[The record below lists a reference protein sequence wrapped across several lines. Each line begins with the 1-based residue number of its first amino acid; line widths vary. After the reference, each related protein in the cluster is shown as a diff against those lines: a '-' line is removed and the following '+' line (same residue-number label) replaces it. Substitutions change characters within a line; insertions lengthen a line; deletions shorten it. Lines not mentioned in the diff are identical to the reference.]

1 MYDST
6 YRGARLWVGE
16 LIADHT
22 AKRKFGKP
30 RETSEIQDISRP
42 KTKRSSDV
50 KCMKIIKAKS
60 LSKLSEDQRSL
71 ESSESSESSGVSESP
86 VEVLD
91 SLD

>member
-42 KTKRSSDV
+42 SKTKRSSDV

-71 ESSESSESSGVSESP
+71 ESSESSGVSESP